1 MLVLNC
7 NLVEDVLMVIVKV
20 VGLAFMKKNSKQSR
34 LVD

>member
-7 NLVEDVLMVIVKV
+7 NLVEDVLIVIVKV
-20 VGLAFMKKNSKQSR
+20 VGLAYLKNSKQSR